1 MRSSPLQ
8 SSNNFKNVTFLG
20 SILREH
26 SAQRPTVF
34 ELLATAHGMRGTKS
48 AFTYMTPSA
57 PSLPPRLAQPVIQA
71 KPQKQLHHQASGP
84 SVTTS
89 PSKQTPNAGIQA
101 REKVLEAIAPM
112 RRGRPSSSKDPPSR
126 ARSRPGSPQKP
137 SNGSQLAIPPA
148 AKTRPDWLDESFSTD
163 DEKAWRDVFNL
174 GVDANTQVKRDK
186 GLNDAWALK
195 GDGATSKAIPTIQ
208 TFEDDFGTKIWDSA
222 STGPP
227 DNALKSTAIKYRP
240 PAFTGSEPARSNNLV
255 IAKVKVKDAFGDLG
269 LGNSTQPP
277 APTLGEARR
286 LRTGLA
292 TMTAGPQINAK
303 PIKPGGLSNRPTPSP
318 QPSHLSRSPSRF
330 QSSPSSHTPS
340 PNYLSSWKPL
350 NQSLMSERVA
360 SSVPDGLPVES
371 RFPSLEELDATFS
384 QEHGSDITSGPKSQ
398 AVDTLLQPPFPPRNR
413 VVSSE
418 TTKSFPPSSYVR
430 DQANGKEVKP
440 IGLSTRNSGGNRTS
454 IEPIHET
461 TQNQA
466 SRPPLRRKHR
476 STHSFQ
482 TTTAAET
489 KLGSADSRF
498 PTSGTPSSRLP
509 PRLEQKD
516 WLTGDDNSR
525 SSAMGP
531 PTVAT
536 PALRSSPLLNVQSL
550 EKGTVQA
557 PHGFIVPPP
566 AASSSSSQM
575 PTSNTAP
582 TTSITS
588 VTLSRII
595 PPVSKPP
602 VLDRSIELSRR
613 RSPDKSLDQISHARI
628 LGSTALDAP
637 KDLPVRPTPDRST
650 SKDLEKDSSSDD
662 GPEDADG
669 YMASSA
675 NTQDVKRRDQVRKSH
690 KGRQS
695 SVHDLVDLWGGSA
708 STFTNSAGSSF
719 KADANTRKPLVNTA
733 PLSASTQSSMK
744 PSPRSTSPLPLFSAP
759 QDSRET
765 SRVSKSAN
773 PDSSKPLSSAGS
785 MKSPVSTKS
794 RPQSM
799 FLFPVSKSTSDGT
812 SPTSTGSIFSAGL
825 APPDEPKPRAS
836 RRTSISDMVQ
846 MYESI
851 GRSNVPGPPLVLP
864 KTTAL
869 KVAHTKDSSNF
880 MKPPPP
886 ASTALVPKG
895 TEDTDLRTGSSL
907 ALPADSQKA
916 SSSRNRSSPTHTRR
930 DTGLSKGSDKAMPP
944 KLRPFE
950 SSSESSA
957 LELLDVKLASRKP
970 ITSTE
975 ETLNTTD
982 ERPPSPDQSYQG
994 VGKLIAQWQRKT
1006 EEADSGG
1013 PPLNPRRGG
1022 LVGKRAALTSGGADK
1037 GR

>member
-1 MRSSPLQ
+1 
-8 SSNNFKNVTFLG
+8 
-20 SILREH
+20 
-26 SAQRPTVF
+26 
-34 ELLATAHGMRGTKS
+34 MRGTKS
-48 AFTYMTPSA
+48 AFTYITPSA
-57 PSLPPRLAQPVIQA
+57 PPLPPRLAQPVIQA
-71 KPQKQLHHQASGP
+71 KPQKQLNRQASGP

-126 ARSRPGSPQKP
+126 PRSRPGSPQKP

-148 AKTRPDWLDESFSTD
+148 GKTRPDWLDESFSTD

-174 GVDANTQVKRDK
+174 GVDANAQVKRDK

-195 GDGATSKAIPTIQ
+195 GDGATSKAVPTIQ
-208 TFEDDFGTKIWDSA
+208 TFDDDFGTKLLDST
-222 STGPP
+222 STSPP
-227 DNALKSTAIKYRP
+227 DNALKSMAIKYRP
-240 PAFTGSEPARSNNLV
+240 PAFTGSEPARSNNLA
-255 IAKVKVKDAFGDLG
+255 ITKVKVKDAFGDLG
-269 LGNSTQPP
+269 LGNSIQPP

-292 TMTAGPQINAK
+292 TMTASPQVNANQSK
-303 PIKPGGLSNRPTPSP
+303 PAGLSNRPTPSP
-318 QPSHLSRSPSRF
+318 RPSHQSRSPSRF

-340 PNYLSSWKPL
+340 PNYLSSWKPV
-350 NQSLMSERVA
+350 NQPLMSERVP

-384 QEHGSDITSGPKSQ
+384 QKHGSDVTDGPKSQ
-398 AVDTLLQPPFPPRNR
+398 PVGALLQPPFPPRNR
-413 VVSSE
+413 VISSE
-418 TTKSFPPSSYVR
+418 TTNSFPPSSYVR
-430 DQANGKEVKP
+430 DQANGKEIKP

-454 IEPIHET
+454 VEPIHDAAQKQT
-461 TQNQA
+461 

-476 STHSFQ
+476 STQSFQ
-482 TTTAAET
+482 TAAAAQT
-489 KLGSADSRF
+489 KVLVGSADSRF
-498 PTSGTPSSRLP
+498 PTLGSKLELPSLGTPSSRLS

-516 WLTGDDNSR
+516 WLTGDDNDLNPR
-525 SSAMGP
+525 SSAVGP
-531 PTVAT
+531 PIVTT
-536 PALRSSPLLNVQSL
+536 PALRSSPLLNVQSV

-582 TTSITS
+582 TTSISS
-588 VTLSRII
+588 VTFSRII
-595 PPVSKPP
+595 PPVSKPL
-602 VLDRSIELSRR
+602 VLDQSIELSRR
-613 RSPDKSLDQISHARI
+613 RSPDKSLDQISHTRI
-628 LGSTALDAP
+628 LGSASVTTPDAH
-637 KDLPVRPTPDRST
+637 KDLPVRPTRDRLT

-662 GPEDADG
+662 GPEDVDG
-669 YMASSA
+669 YKASSA

-708 STFTNSAGSSF
+708 STSTNSAGSSL
-719 KADANTRKPLVNTA
+719 KADSNTRKQLVNTT

-744 PSPRSTSPLPLFSAP
+744 PLPRSTSPLPLSSAP
-759 QDSRET
+759 PDSRET

-773 PDSSKPLSSAGS
+773 PDAEYSSKLLSSAGS

-799 FLFPVSKSTSDGT
+799 FLFPVSKSTSDGA
-812 SPTSTGSIFSAGL
+812 SPTSTSSIFSAGL
-825 APPDEPKPRAS
+825 APPDEPKPRAT

-851 GRSNVPGPPLVLP
+851 GRPNVPLPVLP
-864 KTTAL
+864 KATAL
-869 KVAHTKDSSNF
+869 KATHTKESSKF
-880 MKPPPP
+880 LKPQPP
-886 ASTALVPKG
+886 ASSALVPKG
-895 TEDTDLRTGSSL
+895 TEDTDSRIGSSL
-907 ALPADSQKA
+907 ALPADSQKT
-916 SSSRNRSSPTHTRR
+916 SSSRNRSSPTHARR
-930 DTGLSKGSDKAMPP
+930 DAGLSKGSDKAMSP

-950 SSSESSA
+950 SSSS
-957 LELLDVKLASRKP
+957 LELLDDKLTSRKP
-970 ITSTE
+970 MTSTE
-975 ETLNTTD
+975 DTLNTTD
-982 ERPPSPDQSYQG
+982 ERPPSPDQPYQG
-994 VGKLIAQWQRKT
+994 VGKLIAQWQRKS

-1037 GR
+1037 